1 MQRLAQETEQAR
13 RRGLIE
19 SVDDDVIRSM
29 AKKDAI
35 RRNDQEELDED
46 INEIEGM
53 SKKLHKKHHHKSAK
67 KSHHKDETAEDLDG
81 DSEPAVAS
89 KLTSSSH
96 LVKKAAS
103 LKDKMKKMDAASNDK
118 KNHLHVKKN
127 KNKKANASTLGDSSN
142 SKDSSKATA
151 EASAEDEDLEEPIAH
166 EKDSSSKSK
175 KSTDADALD
184 DITEGSGS
192 SHTQKSSSKSM
203 ASAQTPAMTKK
214 DAKKEAVKA
223 AHKKEF
229 KHQMELTSH
238 IGEQLQAD
246 PKSDV
251 NAHT

>member
-127 KNKKANASTLGDSSN
+127 KAKRAAVSESEESSTSGTSDDKKTEAAAMTTPEDADGEEPMAHD
-142 SKDSSKATA
+142 KDPSEKSKAKDADSLDEVA
-151 EASAEDEDLEEPIAH
+151 ETGAASH
-166 EKDSSSKSK
+166 SQKSK
-175 KSTDADALD
+175 AKSID
-184 DITEGSGS
+184 E
-192 SHTQKSSSKSM
+192 
-203 ASAQTPAMTKK
+203 TP
-214 DAKKEAVKA
+214 KE
-223 AHKKEF
+223 
-229 KHQMELTSH
+229 
-238 IGEQLQAD
+238 
-246 PKSDV
+246 
-251 NAHT
+251 